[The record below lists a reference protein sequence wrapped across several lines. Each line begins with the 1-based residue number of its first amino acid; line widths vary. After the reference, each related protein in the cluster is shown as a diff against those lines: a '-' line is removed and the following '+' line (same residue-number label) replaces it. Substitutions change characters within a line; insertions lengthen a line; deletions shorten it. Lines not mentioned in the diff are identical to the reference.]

1 MRVLISALVVAF
13 AIGGSAWAGE
23 DCGWGSYSKTKKN
36 DFETPVPVVIQE
48 KSQKKS

>member
-1 MRVLISALVVAF
+1 MRMLISALVVAF

-23 DCGWGSYSKTKKN
+23 NCGWGSQSKIKKN

-48 KSQKKS
+48 KLQPKS